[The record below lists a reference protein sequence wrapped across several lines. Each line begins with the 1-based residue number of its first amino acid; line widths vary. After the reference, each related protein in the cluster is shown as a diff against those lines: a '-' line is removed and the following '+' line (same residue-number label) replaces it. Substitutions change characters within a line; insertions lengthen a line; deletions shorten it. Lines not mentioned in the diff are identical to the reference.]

1 LLEKWEKTAYFNEGK
16 AVFRL
21 IRTKGESLFNAF
33 NIALLTFVSLSM
45 VLPFLH
51 IAAKSLSSEAY
62 VLSKDVILWPRGFNL
77 MSYEYV
83 LTNKQFF
90 YSFTNSIFITVVGT
104 LVSMALTVLAAYPL
118 SKKNLPYGRGL
129 MLLFVITMFFSGG
142 LIPTYLVVK
151 EVGLL
156 NSLWALIL
164 PGALAPFNL
173 ILVRNFFL
181 GIPETL
187 EESARIDGAS
197 NWRILYSI
205 YLPLSKPALA
215 TISMFYAVGYWNS
228 FFQAMM
234 YITERRWIPLQMF
247 LLQLVSDE
255 KTADTALNDIFR
267 EITPE
272 TIRAAAILCVVIPIL
287 LVYPFIQKYFV
298 KGIMLGAVKG

>member
-1 LLEKWEKTAYFNEGK
+1 M
-16 AVFRL
+16 
-21 IRTKGESLFNAF
+21 IRTKGENWFAVFNVAILSL
-33 NIALLTFVSLSM
+33 VSLSM
-45 VLPFLH
+45 ILPFIH

-62 VLSKDVILWPRGFNL
+62 VLAKDVILWPKGLNL
-77 MSYEYV
+77 ESYRYV

-90 YSFTNSIFITVVGT
+90 DSFTNSVFITVVGT
-104 LVSMALTVLAAYPL
+104 AISMLLTVLAAYPL
-118 SKKNLPYGRGL
+118 SKRNLPYGRGL

-156 NSLWALIL
+156 NTLWSLIL

-173 ILVRNFFL
+173 ILIRNFFL
-181 GIPETL
+181 SLPETL

-197 NWRILYSI
+197 NWRILWSLYI
-205 YLPLSKPALA
+205 PLSMPALA

-234 YITERRWIPLQMF
+234 YITERRWMPLQMF
-247 LLQLVSDE
+247 LLQLVTDE
-255 KTADTALNDIFR
+255 RTADTAILDVFR
-267 EITPE
+267 DITPE

-287 LVYPFIQKYFV
+287 CVYPFIQKYFV
-298 KGIMLGAVKG
+298 KGVMLGAVKG

>member
-1 LLEKWEKTAYFNEGK
+1 M
-16 AVFRL
+16 
-21 IRTKGESLFNAF
+21 IRTKGESVFNYF
-33 NIALLTFVSLSM
+33 NVLMLSLISLSM
-45 VLPFLH
+45 ILPFIH
-51 IAAKSLSSEAY
+51 IAAKSLSSEAHI
-62 VLSKDVILWPRGFNL
+62 LAKDVILWPKGLNL

-90 YSFTNSIFITVVGT
+90 YSFTNSVFITVVGT
-104 LVSMALTVLAAYPL
+104 LISMALTALAAYAL
-118 SKKNLPYGRGL
+118 SKKSLPYGRSL

-173 ILVRNFFL
+173 ILVRNFFQ

-187 EESARIDGAS
+187 EESARMDGAS

-247 LLQLVSDE
+247 LLQLVTDDR
-255 KTADTALNDIFR
+255 TADTVIQDVFR
-267 EITPE
+267 EVTPE

-287 LVYPFIQKYFV
+287 CVYPFIQKYFV

>member
-1 LLEKWEKTAYFNEGK
+1 
-16 AVFRL
+16 
-21 IRTKGESLFNAF
+21 
-33 NIALLTFVSLSM
+33 
-45 VLPFLH
+45 
-51 IAAKSLSSEAY
+51 
-62 VLSKDVILWPRGFNL
+62 
-77 MSYEYV
+77 
-83 LTNKQFF
+83 
-90 YSFTNSIFITVVGT
+90 
-104 LVSMALTVLAAYPL
+104 LAAYAL
-118 SKKNLPYGRGL
+118 SKKSLPYGRSL

-173 ILVRNFFL
+173 ILVRNFFQ

-187 EESARIDGAS
+187 EESARMDGAS

-247 LLQLVSDE
+247 LLQLVTDDR
-255 KTADTALNDIFR
+255 TADTVIQDVFR
-267 EITPE
+267 EVTPE

-287 LVYPFIQKYFV
+287 CVYPFIQKYFV

>member
-1 LLEKWEKTAYFNEGK
+1 M
-16 AVFRL
+16 
-21 IRTKGESLFNAF
+21 IRSRGENAF
-33 NIALLTFVSLSM
+33 SVVNVIILSLISLSM
-45 VLPFLH
+45 ILPFIH

-62 VLSKDVILWPRGFNL
+62 VLAKEILLWPKGFTW
-77 MSYEYV
+77 MSYQYV

-90 YSFTNSIFITVVGT
+90 DSFTNSVFITVVGT
-104 LVSMALTVLAAYPL
+104 LISMALTVLAAYPL
-118 SKKNLPYGRGL
+118 SKRNLPYGRVL

-156 NSLWALIL
+156 NTLWSLIL

-181 GIPETL
+181 SLPDTL
-187 EESARIDGAS
+187 EESARMDGAS
-197 NWRILYSI
+197 NWRILWSLYI
-205 YLPLSKPALA
+205 PLSKPALA

-234 YITERRWIPLQMF
+234 YITERRWMPLQMF
-247 LLQLVSDE
+247 LLQLVTDE
-255 KTADTALNDIFR
+255 KTADTAVLDVFR
-267 EITPE
+267 DITPE

-287 LVYPFIQKYFV
+287 CVYPFIQKYFV
-298 KGIMLGAVKG
+298 KGVMLGAVKG

>member
-1 LLEKWEKTAYFNEGK
+1 
-16 AVFRL
+16 L
-21 IRTKGESLFNAF
+21 IRTKGEFVFNYFNVFLLSL
-33 NIALLTFVSLSM
+33 VSLSM
-45 VLPFLH
+45 ILPFIH
-51 IAAKSLSSEAY
+51 IAAKSLSSEAH
-62 VLSKDVILWPRGFNL
+62 VLAKDIILWPRGFNT
-77 MSYEYV
+77 MSFEYV

-90 YSFTNSIFITVVGT
+90 YSFTNSVFITVVGT
-104 LVSMALTVLAAYPL
+104 LVSMALTILAAYAL
-118 SKKNLPYGRGL
+118 SKKVLPYGRVL
-129 MLLFVITMFFSGG
+129 MLTFVITMFFSGG

-156 NSLWALIL
+156 NSLWSLIL
-164 PGALAPFNL
+164 PGAIAPFNL
-173 ILVRNFFL
+173 ILIRNFFI
-181 GIPETL
+181 GVPESL
-187 EESARIDGAS
+187 EESARMDGAS

-215 TISMFYAVGYWNS
+215 TVSMFYAVGYWNS

-287 LVYPFIQKYFV
+287 CVYPFIQKYFV